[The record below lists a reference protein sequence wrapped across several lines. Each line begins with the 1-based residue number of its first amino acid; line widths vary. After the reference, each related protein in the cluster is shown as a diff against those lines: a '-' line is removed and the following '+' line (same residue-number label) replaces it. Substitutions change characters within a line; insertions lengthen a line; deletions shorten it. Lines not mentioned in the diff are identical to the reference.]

1 MDLDDGAIAG
11 FEEQSRANGFTWW
24 SARWLQVTLG
34 YASWASFRNVL
45 GKAMSTCLN
54 LSLDAVGNFQ
64 PYHREGPDGRNEEDI
79 KLSRFACFLVASHAD
94 SKKPRVGQLQAYLA
108 SVAAAA
114 IELDPDVLGRLEE
127 RGQLSTG
134 ERAMT
139 SAAKQAGVPGAA
151 LGIFKDE
158 GYLGLY
164 NMRLQELKRYKG
176 FDLDTKRTLYDHMGI
191 TELAANSFRVTQTA
205 ERLKRTG
212 ARGTRAAGQIA
223 RQVGHEVRSTMLTS
237 AGVAPEDLP
246 LEGPL
251 SEAKKDLKATSRQMA
266 KLDKPRKKRA
276 PASLPRE

>member
-1 MDLDDGAIAG
+1 MDRDDAEIAG
-11 FEEQSRANGFTWW
+11 FEEHSRTNGFTWW
-24 SARWLQVTLG
+24 SARWLQQTLG
-34 YASWASFRNVL
+34 YASWSAFRSVL
-45 GKAMSTCLN
+45 GKAMSTCLT

-64 PYHREGPDGRNEEDI
+64 PYHREGSDGRDQEDI

-139 SAAKQAGVPGAA
+139 SAAKQAGVPGVE

-164 NMRLQELKRYKG
+164 NMRLQELKRHKG
-176 FDLDTKRTLYDHMGI
+176 FDLDTKRTLYDYMGI

-212 ARGTRAAGQIA
+212 VRGTRAAGQIA

-237 AGVAPEDLP
+237 AGVTPEDLP
-246 LEGPL
+246 LEGPI
-251 SEAKKDLKATSRQMA
+251 SETKRGLKATSRQMA
-266 KLDKPRKKRA
+266 KLDEPRKKRS
-276 PASLPRE
+276 PVSLVRE